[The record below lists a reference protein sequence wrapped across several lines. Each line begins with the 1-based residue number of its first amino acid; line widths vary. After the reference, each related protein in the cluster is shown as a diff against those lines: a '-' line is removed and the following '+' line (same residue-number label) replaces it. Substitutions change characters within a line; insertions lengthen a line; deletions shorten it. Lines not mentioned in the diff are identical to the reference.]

1 MTYSFTLQDAAAAR
15 ARTAPYIRH
24 TPLAP
29 LPLPSTTIVGD
40 DLPAGLRFKLEN
52 LQVAGSFKSRG
63 VFNTLLKLSEATR
76 QRGVITASG
85 GNHGLA
91 LAYAARA
98 LHLPCIVYLP
108 HNAMPDRETRVA
120 AFGARVIR
128 HGATFDDANAR
139 AIQHAA
145 DEGLAYVHPFNA
157 PDMIEGNTSLAL
169 ELLDDLPVID
179 AAVIAIGGGGLIASV
194 AATLKQRNPSV
205 RIIGVEPRGATSM
218 KDSVDAGRVIE
229 LPRVTTI
236 ADTLAPRA
244 VGELTLALTQQYVDE
259 IVLVDDFQMIDGM
272 RWLWTYL
279 NQLVEPAGAAALT
292 AFLTGKVD
300 LRAYSHPVVIVCGG
314 NANADGVFSAYMTL
328 ASEKA
333 RALAG
338 E

>member
-1 MTYSFTLQDAAAAR
+1 MSYRFTLAEARAAR
-15 ARTAPYIRH
+15 ARIAPYIRH

-29 LPLPSTTIVGD
+29 LPLPDPSVVRV

-63 VFNTLLKLSEATR
+63 VFNTLLSLPDETR
-76 QRGVITASG
+76 ARGVITASG

-139 AIQHAA
+139 ARQHAEQ
-145 DEGLAYVHPFNA
+145 EGLAYVHPFNA
-157 PDMIEGNTSLAL
+157 GEMIEGNASLAL
-169 ELLDDLPVID
+169 ELIDDQPEID
-179 AAVIAIGGGGLIASV
+179 AAIIAIGGGGLIGAVS
-194 AATLKQRNPSV
+194 AALKQHNPA
-205 RIIGVEPRGATSM
+205 IHIFGVEPTGATAM
-218 KDSVDAGRVIE
+218 KDSLAAGSLVELERVA
-229 LPRVTTI
+229 TI

-244 VGELTLALTQQYVDE
+244 VGSITLDLAREYVDE

-279 NQLVEPAGAAALT
+279 NQLVEPAGAAALA
-292 AFLTGKVD
+292 AFLTDKVD
-300 LRAYSHPVVIVCGG
+300 LHAYRHPAIIVCGG
-314 NANADGVFSAYMTL
+314 NANVGDVFAAYSHL
-328 ASEKA
+328 AVERA
-333 RALAG
+333 RG
-338 E
+338 